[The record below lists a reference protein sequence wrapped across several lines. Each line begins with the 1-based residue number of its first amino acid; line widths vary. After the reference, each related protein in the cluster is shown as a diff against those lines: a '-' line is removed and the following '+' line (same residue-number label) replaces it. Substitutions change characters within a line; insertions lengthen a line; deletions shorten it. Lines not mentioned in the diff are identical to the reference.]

1 MATMLL
7 IGSAIILT
15 MKMNHK
21 MLVPFLQYVN
31 VAHCNRLGSRS
42 DLEASTVRRT
52 CAPNVRVTSRSKKGC
67 HDLSFF
73 LLFKELEFLEESWS
87 DESLSFLLFF
97 GFFCFY

>member
-31 VAHCNRLGSRS
+31 VAHCNRLGSQNI
-42 DLEASTVRRT
+42 LEAGTVSVFT
-52 CAPNVRVTSRSKKGC
+52 EFSQVTSRPKNAC
-67 HDLSFF
+67 HN
-73 LLFKELEFLEESWS
+73 
-87 DESLSFLLFF
+87 LSFLSFEELLGGSWRRTVFVSF
-97 GFFCFY
+97 TQTCTT